1 MVIHYLRHATLIA
14 ALLTFTVAQD
24 ETIIPDDLQSGF
36 RPDGDEVQVSFTGD
50 AVNGFKDGTVFE
62 KEAVAE
68 EPTFALGDSSGISS
82 STLYTII
89 MVDTTCPD
97 SRRLHYARANFKYNF
112 EITNINTSSPALLDY
127 IAPGSV
133 EEKGDN
139 RQYSFLMYTNP
150 GRKEITNLQLP
161 GDNEAFDVAQFQN
174 DNGLGDAMA
183 GVGMVVKLG
192 GEADCTGGNAEAL
205 PSNLPTPR
213 PAKSTAVE
221 VSTTLSPENATA
233 SVVPTPAPTSSRSPA
248 NSNTAL
254 LSDLPSSAAEPSATV
269 STIVL
274 SSADGTISSTAT
286 TAAEQM
292 ANAAPV
298 TIRCQK
304 WGMAS
309 LLAIVSFIFV

>member
-1 MVIHYLRHATLIA
+1 MVVHYLRHATFIA
-14 ALLTFTVAQD
+14 ALIAFTAAQD

-50 AVNGFKDGTVFE
+50 AVDGFRDGTVFE
-62 KEAVAE
+62 RDAVAE

-97 SRRLHYARANFKYNF
+97 SRKLHYVRANFKYNF

-150 GRKEITNLQLP
+150 GRKEITDLQLP
-161 GDNEAFDVAQFQN
+161 GDDEAFDVTQFQDN
-174 DNGLGDAMA
+174 NGLGDAMA

-192 GEADCTGGNAEAL
+192 GEADCAGGNAEAL
-205 PSNLPTPR
+205 PSSLPTPR
-213 PAKSTAVE
+213 PAKSTAV
-221 VSTTLSPENATA
+221 VISRTLSPESATA
-233 SVVPTPAPTSSRSPA
+233 TAVPTDNTPPAPTSS
-248 NSNTAL
+248 
-254 LSDLPSSAAEPSATV
+254 AAGPPATV

-274 SSADGTISSTAT
+274 SSEDATSSP
-286 TAAEQM
+286 TAATSVAEQT
-292 ANAAPV
+292 ANAAPG
-298 TIRCQK
+298 TIRCQS
-304 WGMAS
+304 WGVAS
-309 LLAIVSFIFV
+309 LLAIVSLISL

>member
-14 ALLTFTVAQD
+14 ALLTFIAAQD

-97 SRRLHYARANFKYNF
+97 TRRLHYARANFKYNF

-150 GRKEITNLQLP
+150 GRKEITDLQLP
-161 GDNEAFDVAQFQN
+161 GDNEAFDVTQFQN

-192 GEADCTGGNAEAL
+192 GETNCTGGNAEAL

-233 SVVPTPAPTSSRSPA
+233 SDLPTPAPTSTRSPA
-248 NSNTAL
+248 NSNTAS

-274 SSADGTISSTAT
+274 SSADGTISSKAT
-286 TAAEQM
+286 TAAEET

-298 TIRCQK
+298 TIRCQR

>member
-1 MVIHYLRHATLIA
+1 
-14 ALLTFTVAQD
+14 
-24 ETIIPDDLQSGF
+24 
-36 RPDGDEVQVSFTGD
+36 
-50 AVNGFKDGTVFE
+50 
-62 KEAVAE
+62 
-68 EPTFALGDSSGISS
+68 
-82 STLYTII
+82 

-221 VSTTLSPENATA
+221 VSTILSPENATA

-286 TAAEQM
+286 TAAEQT